1 MSSKTRFWFP
11 VLCAPPAPV
20 KRRHDTPA
28 HHAGKLQVHPVGVQ
42 LPARVL
48 KLTLTT
54 KMRAVQQAVQ
64 ALAEAVMT
72 LAEAVMVS
80 AVPVVVSAEQVVAL
94 AEQVVVSAAQV
105 VAWAEQVVL
114 AVLTLASAAPAAH
127 LRQHSAAAV
136 VAVAAEPQA
145 RLVLAVASA
154 RSVAWAA
161 SARPACLGSADPRVL
176 SARRF
181 SRAPAWCAPSAAAA
195 AVP

>member
-64 ALAEAVMT
+64 A

-181 SRAPAWCAPSAAAA
+181 SRSPAWCAPSAAAA